1 MITQEVTQFRKNEDT
16 LFQPPSCKL
25 ERKNGIK
32 LHSWIQS
39 NIPPSA
45 LHPNYLIDWMAA
57 QATIKFTLSGDEK
70 HLGVHAIQDDD
81 ASFDVSYKSSEE
93 ISSYPID
100 IERVSGFEQ
109 ILEPILQ

>member
-57 QATIKFTLSGDEK
+57 QATIKYTLSGDEK
-70 HLGVHAIQDDD
+70 HLGVHAIQNDD
-81 ASFDVSYKSSEE
+81 ASFEASYKSSEE
-93 ISSYPID
+93 ISSFSID
-100 IERVSGFEQ
+100 IE
-109 ILEPILQ
+109 